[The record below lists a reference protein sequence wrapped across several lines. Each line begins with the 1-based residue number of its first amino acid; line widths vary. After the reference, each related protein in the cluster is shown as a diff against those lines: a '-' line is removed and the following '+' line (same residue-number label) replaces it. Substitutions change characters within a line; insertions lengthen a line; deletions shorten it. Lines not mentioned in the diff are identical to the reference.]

1 MKIGLRTVK
10 TGIAVGL
17 TMVIAK
23 ALQIEY
29 PFFAIVAALIAVQP
43 TVSDSWRVGLN
54 RILGTFIGAIV
65 GVILVSVFPA
75 NFVFLGIGTIVLI
88 TIMNRLGWNEA
99 INIAAFV
106 LIAIF
111 LDVGVNHIS
120 YALHRL
126 FDTFIGIS
134 VAVLV
139 NYLIYPPTYDAKVL
153 EGIRDIS
160 KNMLLMNLYILDNVE
175 KNKEF
180 DKSIIDERLN
190 LDQVEG
196 AIEEAEK
203 YIKLQ
208 VKEEKIKVYGDIKAK
223 ELIIIVKLAKE
234 NYQHLQHIIG
244 VANKGVNKEVTAL
257 VLEDLESIQHQLNN
271 YLGHEGTDF
280 NTDKYFDFKS
290 IMESIKRAKQNI
302 KFNQEINKYPTE
314 EVVKMLVY
322 IYNLEESI
330 AKFNIMANLYL

>member
-1 MKIGLRTVK
+1 MKIGLRTIK

-54 RILGTFIGAIV
+54 RILGTLIGAVV
-65 GVILVSVFPA
+65 GVVLVSLFPA
-75 NFVFLGIGTIVLI
+75 NFALLGIGTIILI

-99 INIAAFV
+99 INIAGVV

-120 YALHRL
+120 YAFHRL
-126 FDTFIGIS
+126 VDTFIGIS

-153 EGIRDIS
+153 EGIREIS
-160 KNMLLMNLYILDNVE
+160 KNMLLMNLYILENVR
-175 KNKEF
+175 KDKEF
-180 DKSIIDERLN
+180 NSNSIDERISLAK
-190 LDQVEG
+190 VED

-208 VKEEKIKVYGDIKAK
+208 VKEEKIKVYGDTKAK
-223 ELIIIVKLAKE
+223 ELIIIVKIVKE
-234 NYQHLQHIIG
+234 NHQHLQHIIG
-244 VANKGVNKEVTAL
+244 VVNKGVNKEVTSL
-257 VLEDLESIQHQLNN
+257 VLEDLESIQKQLND
-271 YLGHEGTDF
+271 YLGYAGTGLAAE
-280 NTDKYFDFKS
+280 KGFDFES
-290 IMESIKRAKQNI
+290 IMESIRSAKQKI
-302 KFNQEINKYPTE
+302 KFNQEINRYPTE

-330 AKFNIMANLYL
+330 VKLNIMSNVNI